1 MIWLW
6 AYMMKVI
13 LEGRRVHQ
21 HVLVWLLFVELVELE
36 FIRRQCTYM
45 YYYILCNLHG
55 NAACSLVYKKVLFWY
70 VILWSGWQFVC
81 LSLSRESQLVPSV
94 IDGTRYEIICAYNNV
109 WKHVVIL
116 SLSWNTLL
124 LKTYLTTSVVND
136 FSVLQYTLS
145 PVPDLLLC
153 LGMLKHVQGHVGVW
167 VIYNSF
173 EFVADVVYMSNLI

>member
-109 WKHVVIL
+109 WKHLVIL

-124 LKTYLTTSVVND
+124 LKTYLTSSVVND

-145 PVPDLLLC
+145 TSRIYHCACVC
-153 LGMLKHVQGHVGVW
+153 LSTYRVTLGLW
-167 VIYNSF
+167 VIYNNF
-173 EFVADVVYMSNLI
+173 EFVADVVYMSDLI